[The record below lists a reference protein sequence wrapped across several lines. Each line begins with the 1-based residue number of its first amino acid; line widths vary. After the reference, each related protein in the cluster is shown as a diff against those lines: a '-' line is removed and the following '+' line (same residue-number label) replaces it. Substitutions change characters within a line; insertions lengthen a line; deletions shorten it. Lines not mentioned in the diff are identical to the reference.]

1 MLPARFLRPW
11 EVLEMDIQDMHQLSS
26 AGNRYLLVVMDK
38 ASKFLFGFPLPSKEA
53 VEVSRKLMELMLTF
67 GVPVRMQSDAGEFT
81 GKVVQ
86 HLCTYWLKVNLT
98 HGPVDFARSQGGVE
112 RLARRLFQTIS

>member
-38 ASKFLFGFPLPSKEA
+38 ASKFLFGFPLH
-53 VEVSRKLMELMLTF
+53 TF
-67 GVPVRMQSDAGEFT
+67 ERGGRGEQET
-81 GKVVQ
+81 DGA
-86 HLCTYWLKVNLT
+86 H
-98 HGPVDFARSQGGVE
+98 VDFRCT
-112 RLARRLFQTIS
+112 R

>member
-1 MLPARFLRPW
+1 
-11 EVLEMDIQDMHQLSS
+11 
-26 AGNRYLLVVMDK
+26 MDK

-67 GVPVRMQSDAGEFT
+67 GVPVRMQSDAGGEFT

-86 HLCTYWLKVNLT
+86 HLSLI
-98 HGPVDFARSQGGVE
+98 H
-112 RLARRLFQTIS
+112 I

>member
-1 MLPARFLRPW
+1 
-11 EVLEMDIQDMHQLSS
+11 
-26 AGNRYLLVVMDK
+26 
-38 ASKFLFGFPLPSKEA
+38 
-53 VEVSRKLMELMLTF
+53 MELMLTF
-67 GVPVRMQSDAGEFT
+67 GVPVRIQSDAGGEFT

-112 RLARRLFQTIS
+112 RLGGCFRRLCLSCVSLGL